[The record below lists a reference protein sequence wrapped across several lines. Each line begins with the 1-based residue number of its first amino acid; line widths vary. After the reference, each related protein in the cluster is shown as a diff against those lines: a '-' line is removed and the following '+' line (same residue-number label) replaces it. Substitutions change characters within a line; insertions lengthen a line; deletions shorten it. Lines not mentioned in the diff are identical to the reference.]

1 MQAVRFDFGKRF
13 HPQQVLLQVAV
24 MAVALLYGASA
35 SAGAAQWSSTNIQY
49 LYGDSYE
56 AIFLDPVAGQL
67 DSEEVSASIITLEH
81 VNGWKYGDN
90 FFFVDITNPDRSGE
104 ELDTSFYGEISPR
117 LSFGKMTGAD
127 LSFGIIKDVLI
138 TTTMEVGEGFH
149 NYLYGLA
156 VDLDIPRVP
165 VFQINYYVR
174 NEANTDT
181 GNQITLVWLKP
192 FSIGSVDF
200 SFEGFLDYAYGV
212 DPSEDNIIT
221 APRLLVDLGKTWGA
235 PGVLQAGVEYQIW
248 RNKYGIDGID
258 EDVAQAMLKW
268 IW

>member
-1 MQAVRFDFGKRF
+1 MYSLRYPALN
-13 HPQQVLLQVAV
+13 PLLCII
-24 MAVALLYGASA
+24 ALLVTPMAM
-35 SAGAAQWSSTNIQY
+35 AGSAQWSSTNIQY
-49 LYGDSYE
+49 LYGDSYQR
-56 AIFLDPVAGQL
+56 IVFDPVIDGL
-67 DSEEVSASIITLEH
+67 TSVDDTRSIITLEH

-90 FFFVDITNPDRSGE
+90 FFFVDITNPDRSNE
-104 ELDTSFYGEISPR
+104 TTATSFYGEISPR
-117 LSFGKMTGAD
+117 LSFGKISGAD

-156 VDLDIPRVP
+156 VDLDIPTVP

-181 GNQITLVWLKP
+181 GNQVTLVWVKP
-192 FSIGSVDF
+192 FSIASLEF

-212 DPSEDNIIT
+212 DPSEDNLIT
-221 APRLLVDLGKTWGA
+221 APRLLLDVGKLWGA
-235 PGVLQAGVEYQIW
+235 PGSLQAGVEYQIW
-248 RNKYGIDGID
+248 RNKFGIKNID
-258 EDVAQAMLKW
+258 EDVAQAMVKW